1 MEPILA
7 FITPG
12 PLGERCGF
20 STRVLTSWLSLG
32 LLLGVVLGIISLSA
46 GTADPISAFFSG
58 LFAGPILICVFGLLG
73 LGVSSLRGD
82 SNYHPGWY
90 WYLFPIVT
98 YIIIGFW
105 FAFAIIAFTF
115 AIAGVNLPKPSYRSY
130 RPSHSSSPEI
140 DPEEFRKEVE
150 NLKVEDL
157 LKEFR
162 EQLEQLDQLENQR
175 KLEPEQEK
183 VIRKLRTFDRSK
195 YDRRLR
201 DVFDKEELGELI
213 LLLLILLGVE
223 VR

>member
-1 MEPILA
+1 MEPILV

-12 PLGERCGF
+12 SLTEKCKF

-32 LLLGVVLGIISLSA
+32 AFLGLVSGIISLIT
-46 GTADPISAFFSG
+46 GTATLTSVLVG
-58 LFAGPILICVFGLLG
+58 CLFLGPLFVCVFGLLG
-73 LGVSSLRGD
+73 VGIGSLRGYD
-82 SNYHPGWY
+82 NYHPGWY

-98 YIIIGFW
+98 NIIIGFW
-105 FAFAIIAFTF
+105 IAVTIIAFML
-115 AIAGVNLPKPSYRSY
+115 AMVGVNLPQRSHRSY
-130 RPSHSSSPEI
+130 RPSPSSKM
-140 DPEEFRKEVE
+140 DPEKFREEVA

-162 EQLEQLDQLENQR
+162 EQLEQLENQS
-175 KLEPEQEK
+175 KLEPQQEK
-183 VIRKLRTFDRSK
+183 IVRKLRAFDRSK

-213 LLLLILLGVE
+213 LLLLCLLGAE